1 MLVLLHGPN
10 DLEREEALGQWLHKA
25 GPPDLVRLNTE
36 TLEPPLPPGALW
48 QAGGAIPFLA
58 DVRVVVVR
66 NALSGKSAERGTKE
80 ILETIPRLPSTTW
93 LIFVEGALV
102 PEKHPLQR
110 VEGLK
115 AQAFPLPDLKS
126 LPDWIQKRARHHGTT
141 IQPAAVALL
150 AQALGPDLRLL
161 DQEIQ
166 KILTYRGD
174 AGPITA
180 EDVQTLV
187 TYVTSA
193 NVMFDLVDAV
203 GQRQAPTASRHLH
216 RLLETGENPLGIFGM
231 VVRQFRLLMQVR
243 WLADRHNAE
252 SEIAQQLRLH
262 PFVAKKVRAQSTYFT
277 PEQLRQAYQL
287 LLEADLAIKRG
298 ALSAEAALDL
308 LVAQLTRL

>member
-10 DLEREEALGQWLHKA
+10 DLEREEALGQWLGKA
-25 GPPDLVRLNTE
+25 GPSDLVRLNTE
-36 TLEPPLPPGALW
+36 TLEPPLVPGALW

-58 DVRVVVVR
+58 DVRVVIVR
-66 NALSGKSAERGTKE
+66 NALSGKSNERWTKE

-93 LIFVEGALV
+93 LIFVEGALL
-102 PEKHPLQR
+102 PEKHLLWR
-110 VEGLK
+110 AEGLK
-115 AQAFPLPDLKS
+115 AQAFSLPDLRS
-126 LPDWIQKRARHHGTT
+126 LPEWIQKRARHHGAT

-161 DQEIQ
+161 DQELQ

-203 GQRQAPTASRHLH
+203 GQRQAQTASRHLH

-231 VVRQFRLLMQVR
+231 VVRQFRLLIQMR
-243 WLADRHNAE
+243 WLADRHNTE
-252 SEIAQQLRLH
+252 SESAQQLRLH
-262 PFVAKKVRAQSTYFT
+262 PFVAKKVRGQSTYFT

-287 LLEADLAIKRG
+287 LLETDLAIKRG
-298 ALSAEAALDL
+298 ALPAETALDL